1 VAVAAMAAALAV
13 GPPSQG
19 SPANASEE
27 AVALTVRPPAATTP
41 VTSPTTRAAAPS
53 PSAVGASPTPLV
65 VVPSSSPDHG
75 PWAAAL
81 VVGGFLGAGA
91 LTLLLARRAS
101 RRPGPES

>member
-1 VAVAAMAAALAV
+1 MAVAAMAAALAV

-19 SPANASEE
+19 SPANASDET
-27 AVALTVRPPAATTP
+27 VALMVRPPAGTAP
-41 VTSPTTRAAAPS
+41 VTSPTATAAAPS
-53 PSAVGASPTPLV
+53 PAPTSPTPLV
-65 VVPSSSPDHG
+65 VVPDSSPDHG